1 MHCLAIIFNAL
12 YSKNHSDHHHRD
24 DHSDHTKHCIDY
36 LRQSIMCASDA
47 TLEGSGVLG
56 GGRNRAV
63 DGWNNTHQCR
73 DWDSL
78 YDFASRHRM
87 LDSDGIV

>member
-1 MHCLAIIFNAL
+1 
-12 YSKNHSDHHHRD
+12 
-24 DHSDHTKHCIDY
+24 
-36 LRQSIMCASDA
+36 MCASDA
-47 TLEGSGVLG
+47 TLEGLADDGSPVTG
-56 GGRNRAV
+56 V

>member
-1 MHCLAIIFNAL
+1 
-12 YSKNHSDHHHRD
+12 
-24 DHSDHTKHCIDY
+24 
-36 LRQSIMCASDA
+36 MCASDA

-56 GGRNRAV
+56 GDGNRAV
-63 DGWNNTHQCR
+63 DGWKNTHQCR

-78 YDFASRHRM
+78 YNFASRHRM